1 MVVKVFLLSQYLKT
15 TLSKVSISNDIP
27 IAIIKNFATCYC
39 EKLASIFNDCLK
51 ENKFPNLMKIA
62 EISPVFKKLDNTS
75 KDNYRPI
82 STLSN
87 FTKLFESILFTQLNR
102 YMQNKF
108 SKYLTGFR
116 KNHNTQNS
124 LLRMIESWKVRLNNG
139 SKVGVIIMDLSKAF
153 DSLNHELLL
162 AKLKAYGLDSN
173 SVTFMKSYLTNRL
186 QRCKINNSFSEWG
199 KVLDDVPQGSTLR
212 PLLFSIFLNDILLSL
227 QKRYLAIYA
236 DDSALY
242 TSDKSISNIM
252 NSLSHDFT
260 ILSKWFYN
268 NFIVL
273 NPDKCSFM
281 LLGIDDELQT
291 NLVCGNETL

>member
-1 MVVKVFLLSQYLKT
+1 
-15 TLSKVSISNDIP
+15 
-27 IAIIKNFATCYC
+27 
-39 EKLASIFNDCLK
+39 
-51 ENKFPNLMKIA
+51 MKIA
-62 EISPVFKKLDNTS
+62 EISLVFKKLDNTFKGS
-75 KDNYRPI
+75 FRPI
-82 STLSN
+82 CTLSN
-87 FTKLFESILFTQLNR
+87 FTKLSESILFTQLNR

-153 DSLNHELLL
+153 DSLNHELVL

-199 KVLDDVPQGSTLR
+199 KVLNGVPQGSILG
-212 PLLFSIFLNDILLSL
+212 PLLFNIFLNDIFLSL
-227 QKRYLAIYA
+227 QKCDLANYA
-236 DDSALY
+236 NDSTLY

-268 NFIVL
+268 NFMVL
-273 NPDKCSFM
+273 NQYTK
-281 LLGIDDELQT
+281 
-291 NLVCGNETL
+291 NA

>member
-116 KNHNTQNS
+116 KNDNTQNS
-124 LLRMIESWKVRLNNG
+124 LLRMIESWKVRINNG
-139 SKVGVIIMDLSKAF
+139 SKVGVTIMDLSK
-153 DSLNHELLL
+153 
-162 AKLKAYGLDSN
+162 
-173 SVTFMKSYLTNRL
+173 V
-186 QRCKINNSFSEWG
+186 
-199 KVLDDVPQGSTLR
+199 
-212 PLLFSIFLNDILLSL
+212 
-227 QKRYLAIYA
+227 
-236 DDSALY
+236 
-242 TSDKSISNIM
+242 
-252 NSLSHDFT
+252 
-260 ILSKWFYN
+260 
-268 NFIVL
+268 
-273 NPDKCSFM
+273 
-281 LLGIDDELQT
+281 
-291 NLVCGNETL
+291 